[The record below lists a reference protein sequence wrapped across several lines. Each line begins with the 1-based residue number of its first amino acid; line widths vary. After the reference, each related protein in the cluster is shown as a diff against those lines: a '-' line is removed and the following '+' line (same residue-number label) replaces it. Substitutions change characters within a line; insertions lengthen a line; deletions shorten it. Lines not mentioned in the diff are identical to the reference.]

1 MTESTLTPTGTPVV
15 LELDGSRGGVRAE
28 FGTVAAV
35 LRSLTVD
42 GHDLVQSTPAD
53 EAPAMCNGAVLS
65 PWPNRV
71 RAGVWALD
79 GATQQLDITEPAR
92 GGSLHGLLQFT
103 DYAVTEQSDA
113 AVTLSATVFPQH
125 GWPFLLD
132 TWIRYQLTSDGLTA
146 THGVTN
152 RAATRAP
159 YAIGTHPYLRVGDA
173 AIAELEL
180 TVPAATYFDVDER
193 LDPIAEVT
201 VEGTAYDVRT
211 PQRVGGLAFDTAFGQ
226 LTHANVTGGPTGEH
240 GDVAWLTAPDG
251 SRTTLW
257 QDLDWG
263 YVQVFTTHIFPGGH
277 GGEGRGDSGLIDAIA
292 VEPMTAPPDALNSG
306 QGLIWLEPGQFWQG
320 SWGLRYAGADE
331 GE

>member
-1 MTESTLTPTGTPVV
+1 MTASPTSSTPSALTPTGTTVA
-15 LELDGSRGGVRAE
+15 LELGAVRAE
-28 FGTVAAV
+28 IGTVAAV

-42 GHDLVQSTPAD
+42 GHDLVQPTRAD
-53 EAPAMCNGAVLS
+53 EPPAMCNGAVLS

-71 RAGVWALD
+71 RAGRWLLD
-79 GATQQLDITEPAR
+79 DAPQQLDITEPAR
-92 GGSLHGLLQFT
+92 GGALHGLLQFT
-103 DYAVTEQSDA
+103 DYTINEQTDA
-113 AVTLSATVFPQH
+113 AATLSATVFPQH

-132 TWIRYQLTSDGLTA
+132 TWIRYELTADGLTA

-152 RAATRAP
+152 RAAARAP

-180 TVPAATYFDVDER
+180 TVSAATYFEVDAL
-193 LDPIAEVT
+193 LDPIDEVP
-201 VEGTAYDVRT
+201 VEGTAYDVRI
-211 PQRVGGLAFDTAFGQ
+211 PQRVGGIDFDTAFGQ
-226 LTHANVTGGPTGEH
+226 VEHANASDGPTGAR

-257 QDLDWG
+257 QNLDWG
-263 YVQVFTTHIFPGGH
+263 YVQVFTTRIFPTSG
-277 GGEGRGDSGLIDAIA
+277 GLIDAIA

-306 QGLIWLEPGQFWQG
+306 QSLIWLEPGERWSG
-320 SWGLRYAGADE
+320 SWGLRYAGGDE

>member
-1 MTESTLTPTGTPVV
+1 MTADPATLTPTGTTVV
-15 LELDGSRGGVRAE
+15 LEAGGVRAE
-28 FGTVAAV
+28 LGTVAAV
-35 LRSLTVD
+35 LRVLTVN
-42 GHDLVQSTPAD
+42 GNHLVQPTPAD
-53 EAPAMCNGAVLS
+53 EPPAMCNGAVLS

-71 RAGVWALD
+71 RAGAWQLD

-103 DYAVTEQSDA
+103 DYTVTEQSDV
-113 AVTLSATVFPQH
+113 AVTLSATLFPQH

-132 TWIRYQLTSDGLTA
+132 TWVRYELTPDGLTA

-152 RAATRAP
+152 CADARAP

-173 AIAELEL
+173 AIAGLEL
-180 TVPAATYFDVDER
+180 TVPASTYFDVDER
-193 LDPIAEVT
+193 LDPIDEVP
-201 VEGTAYDVRT
+201 VEGTGYDVRL
-211 PQRVGGLAFDTAFGQ
+211 PHRVGDLAFDTAFGQ
-226 LTHANVTGGPTGEH
+226 VEHADPSDGPTGPR

-257 QDLDWG
+257 QNLDWG
-263 YVQVFTTHIFPGGH
+263 YVQVFTTRIFPARGG
-277 GGEGRGDSGLIDAIA
+277 LVDAVA

-306 QGLIWLEPGQFWQG
+306 QSLLWLEPGESWAG
-320 SWGLRYAGADE
+320 SWGLRYAGGNE